1 MIGTI
6 NSRTTLLAMSGL
18 VALAALGTAGYAR
31 STDEA
36 FAPAPCEVVA
46 TESGSMTSL
55 EAIYNA
61 QGPASGTYRFSVR
74 TVGGP
79 GNSNINQ
86 GGGFSASEVG
96 PVSLGRVTV
105 GKAPGYDI
113 TLTIE
118 VGGQSFDCLNPDQKA

>member
-6 NSRTTLLAMSGL
+6 TPRTTLIAVSGL
-18 VALAALGTAGYAR
+18 FVLAALGTAGYAR

-36 FAPAPCEVVA
+36 IAPVPCEVVA
-46 TESGSMTSL
+46 TDSGNMTSL

-61 QGPASGTYRFSVR
+61 EGPASGTYRFSVK
-74 TVGGP
+74 TLGGA

-86 GGGFSASEVG
+86 GGGFSTQDAG

-105 GKAPGYDI
+105 GKAPRYDI
-113 TLTIE
+113 DLTVE
-118 VGGQSFDCLNPDQKA
+118 TGGETFDCLNPGQQP